1 MKLTINIHWNL
12 NRNVFTMLFAAD
24 VENILS
30 RAIRKIVVPASYKKK
45 CSNTSLEQEL
55 FTLVSMVSM
64 DEFAGAFCFAL
75 DPAASVAGLCV
86 RVNVSS
92 YAVSLTILNMMV

>member
-45 CSNTSLEQEL
+45 MFQYFSRTGVVYL
-55 FTLVSMVSM
+55 
-64 DEFAGAFCFAL
+64 GIY
-75 DPAASVAGLCV
+75 G
-86 RVNVSS
+86 
-92 YAVSLTILNMMV
+92 

>member
-1 MKLTINIHWNL
+1 
-12 NRNVFTMLFAAD
+12 
-24 VENILS
+24 
-30 RAIRKIVVPASYKKK
+30 
-45 CSNTSLEQEL
+45 
-55 FTLVSMVSM
+55 MVSM

-92 YAVSLTILNMMV
+92 YAVSLTILKMMVLKLRKKKEDRFTCQ